1 MRPIKFRAWD
11 KQRKIMSLVSTI
23 SFGDDGSALT
33 ISFNQ
38 ANNKTNQPREY
49 YMGLVHGENGI
60 LMQFTGL
67 KDKNG
72 KEIYEGDIVK
82 DEFGV
87 DVVHFYEGEFK
98 KKSGE
103 SCGCSIGRLGTK
115 DMEVIGNIYENPE
128 LFIPLVIEKVLIEKV
143 LARLKNPGLKED
155 RKE

>member
-67 KDKNG
+67 KDKNS
-72 KEIYEGDIVK
+72 KN
-82 DEFGV
+82 
-87 DVVHFYEGEFK
+87 
-98 KKSGE
+98 SN
-103 SCGCSIGRLGTK
+103 SIRRIIRFSK
-115 DMEVIGNIYENPE
+115 RNSAMCNINNNIYSY
-128 LFIPLVIEKVLIEKV
+128 KK
-143 LARLKNPGLKED
+143 RC
-155 RKE
+155 

>member
-72 KEIYEGDIVK
+72 KEIYEGDIVSAFQDAED
-82 DEFGV
+82 DEGK
-87 DVVHFYEGEFK
+87 HYKEYETKHEVTWGGDNYPAFDLEPYWSEDNNSLSELTASDFK
-98 KKSGE
+98 
-103 SCGCSIGRLGTK
+103 I
-115 DMEVIGNIYENPE
+115 EVIGNVWENKE
-128 LFIPLVIEKVLIEKV
+128 LLNDNK
-143 LARLKNPGLKED
+143 
-155 RKE
+155 